1 MRLRHKGFRAINL
14 GKGNGSVRIVLFT
27 ETFLPKVDGIVKT
40 LCRLL
45 EHLAIRGHKCLV
57 FAPTGGPTYYAKTP
71 VVGLPGH
78 PFPLYPELRLV
89 PPYVDVSR
97 HLGAFRPDVVHLVN
111 PVSLGLAG
119 LQQARRLDIPVAA
132 SYHTDI
138 PGFAE
143 QWGLGV
149 LSEPLWTYLRWVH
162 NQMDLNLCPSHAT
175 QAELE
180 ARGFQRLKVWSRG
193 VDTDRFHPRHR
204 TQSWRMRLG
213 GGHPDA
219 PLLLF
224 VSRLSPEKRVEW
236 LRPVLD
242 VVPSARLAIV
252 GDGPARPWLEQ
263 RFADTRTVFTGYL
276 HGEDLARAYAA
287 ADIFVFPAANETF
300 GNVVLEAMASGLPVV
315 AARAGGPLDSV
326 VEGVT
331 GLLFDPTHPHGLADE
346 VRRLVDDLA
355 YARQLGGAGRLRAE
369 ARSWSTV
376 LDGLLD
382 DYAELITLCRTKRKP
397 QDALHLME

>member
-1 MRLRHKGFRAINL
+1 
-14 GKGNGSVRIVLFT
+14 VRIVLFT
-27 ETFLPKVDGIVKT
+27 ETFLPKVDDIVKT

-57 FAPTGGPTYYAKTP
+57 FVPTGGPTYYAKTP

-119 LQQARRLDIPVAA
+119 LQQARRLDIPVVA

-193 VDTDRFHPRHR
+193 VDTARFHPRHR
-204 TQSWRMRLG
+204 TRAWRVRLS

-224 VSRLSPEKRVEW
+224 VSRLAPEKRVEW
-236 LRPVLD
+236 LRPLLRRPYPKLAW
-242 VVPSARLAIV
+242 PS
-252 GDGPARPWLEQ
+252 
-263 RFADTRTVFTGYL
+263 
-276 HGEDLARAYAA
+276 
-287 ADIFVFPAANETF
+287 
-300 GNVVLEAMASGLPVV
+300 S
-315 AARAGGPLDSV
+315 
-326 VEGVT
+326 VT
-331 GLLFDPTHPHGLADE
+331 GQHALRWNATSLAHQPFSPAICTAMTWH
-346 VRRLVDDLA
+346 VRMRRLMSLYSQPPTKHLETWYLRQWRRVCRWLLRVLA
-355 YARQLGGAGRLRAE
+355 AHWIWTCSAL
-369 ARSWSTV
+369 V
-376 LDGLLD
+376 L
-382 DYAELITLCRTKRKP
+382 APNRRCT
-397 QDALHLME
+397 